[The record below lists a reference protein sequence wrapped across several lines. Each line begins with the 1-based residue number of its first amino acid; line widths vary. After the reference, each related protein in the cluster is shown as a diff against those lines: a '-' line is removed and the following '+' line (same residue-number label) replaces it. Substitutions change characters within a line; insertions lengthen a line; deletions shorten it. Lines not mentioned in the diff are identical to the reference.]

1 MAISRLTLSASLIN
15 IVGQAGESF
24 GDYGG
29 GEPHETIYSMRQSC
43 IQKSIFYP
51 VIIIDQFGD
60 IGGGPEGVIATDL
73 VVASLNAEASSPDF
87 ISDVGGPAD
96 PANTF
101 PFRVELNGVPIDNSY
116 VKYVETSGV
125 NTPGD
130 RYYAVGVVADGE
142 DIIRAAVTNG
152 VPDTFSDVQAASDGR
167 VFKIKVFYKFYDG
180 EDFVWAQRPIQI
192 FHDIQNKPDV
202 GNIVGYNKG
211 TFGIPYS
218 NIYPSTVLANNRSAG
233 ITPLQAGLKRVGGSP
248 HDFMSGIEWHFPKP
262 LSSQGNFTTINNQ
275 QPYATHNPANG
286 FADTSGGNYNNQV
299 YRGNLPYADY
309 LLNYNTNGV
318 PTWDMLSGGAGVDG
332 AGPWNFALYTGEN
345 WPNSMTILNTANS
358 PIGAGFSSLA
368 DPENIV
374 GWVPPQVF
382 SQSSGYGATL
392 DSFDFFDGMD
402 TDGDGILTGA
412 SEGDP
417 IGSGNW
423 IPNFDYNNPTVIANN
438 MPNSFFNE
446 NWVTKQSEF
455 ILMFTASVDPVG
467 LQKLYTPYN
476 SNTLGNAGGVG
487 PSENISAVGNS
498 LSRLLSMASVYF
510 SFSDASSPPGDPVQG
525 CTDPLS
531 CNYNPS
537 ANIEDGSCEYPN
549 FDLDYSEFA
558 FGEII
563 TLESGAGTTL
573 ITDTFFEISF
583 GNQAD
588 TAGDDEWPSNN
599 PFYDNTGQK
608 NDVRATITFTPNGG
622 APVNYQ
628 FTIQTNNAGTTF
640 TAYSLA
646 GVDGNVTVTLEGGS
660 FGYES
665 LGGTIRISVSNLA
678 FNVPEEVQNNQ
689 VSILFSE
696 LTNSNNGAAI
706 DGDSENLYLTGC
718 IKTDSINVEVGS
730 SEIQGCTDD
739 TAFNFVP
746 EATDGNPL
754 SASCIYCNTDAT
766 NVLTLA
772 SVSVAIPNSEYMG
785 LGLEVGDN
793 YFGDLVIDLN
803 FGEAAWYT
811 SGTFKVI
818 MFTAAGSLDFD
829 AQLAAYLTAA
839 STSSALPASVL
850 HEITLE
856 GVDVGPLSA
865 GYTIIVPG
873 PDSGIPVNSSTD
885 LAGYRS
891 VIIPIDPDTG
901 YHYHNTCLV
910 ESTTYFPG
918 YICDDDSIGITNYGG
933 PASPPLTLANNDLC
947 ISSTNCADYDV
958 QGSVDFIQT
967 DLYTGTD
974 GETVACSGYF
984 NISVSGPEGMM
995 YAVKVSSNTG
1005 SFSNHYLSGQNI
1017 SGIDYIF
1024 NYIPNSPEGE
1034 FGATTITFT
1043 LAQLSELTGSPYAYG
1058 DYNFEF
1064 LFYLGTVFDPSL
1076 PISTVLTNGQA
1087 IINNPATLP
1096 CTVEYTYSLTEDN
1109 VQICGCTIQDA
1120 ENYNPQAT
1128 YNIVEM
1134 CGQIPGCTDPTAL
1147 NYYNIATV
1155 EDGSCIYPIP
1165 VCVDPDAI
1173 NYVNEVVY
1181 PQYADNTLCEFIV
1194 ILGCTDPEANN
1205 FNPVASI
1212 DNGTCLYDGEDF
1224 DDEDIVD
1231 VGISDF
1237 ENFLLYLQH
1246 CLQYK
1251 GEKYFSA
1258 LLTGKTVDE
1267 DRYLHLSMI
1276 NDLLSSKGA
1285 ACLFDGTDA
1294 ANARLK
1300 EFIKIALT
1308 YCEDCRERS
1317 GVLKAP
1323 YSQTQ
1328 QGLYMPGSTT
1338 YNSDVLNVL
1347 NLGGAGNISLGG
1359 GGSLTGG
1366 SEGVDE

>member
-1 MAISRLTLSASLIN
+1 MAISRLTLSASLVDIQRLQ
-15 IVGQAGESF
+15 GPGEF
-24 GDYGG
+24 DDGNFGG
-29 GEPHETIYSMRQSC
+29 GDPHETLYNKKLNLLGQT
-43 IQKSIFYP
+43 IFKGI
-51 VIIIDQFGD
+51 VIIDEASD
-60 IGGGPEGVIATDL
+60 IGGAPEGSIATDATI
-73 VVASLNAEASSPDF
+73 ASINSLAGNSLDF
-87 ISDVGGPAD
+87 VSDVGGPAD
-96 PANTF
+96 PNNGF
-101 PFRVELNGVPIDNSY
+101 PFRVEINGFPIPNQY
-116 VKYVETSGV
+116 VKYVEMPGE
-125 NTPGD
+125 NNPGD
-130 RYYAVGVVADGE
+130 RYYVIGVVKDGVDILSKFIDNGASADFPG
-142 DIIRAAVTNG
+142 ASGNG
-152 VPDTFSDVQAASDGR
+152 QTHRF
-167 VFKIKVFYKFYDG
+167 KVFYKFYDG
-180 EDFVWAQRPIQI
+180 TNYVWSARPIQI
-192 FHDIQNKPDV
+192 FHDRRNKPV
-202 GNIVGYNKG
+202 LGNIVGKNKG
-211 TFGIPYS
+211 TFAMPYS
-218 NIYPSTVLANNRSAG
+218 SLTPIANLTTDHSASL
-233 ITPLQAGLKRVGGSP
+233 IPLQAGIRTGPNASNTSDLFS
-248 HDFMSGIEWHFPKP
+248 IAWHFPK
-262 LSSQGNFTTINNQ
+262 LIKSVNGTHINAANDT
-275 QPYATHNPANG
+275 QPFETYNPISGFPESNG
-286 FADTSGGNYNNQV
+286 ENYNTQTYV
-299 YRGNLPYADY
+299 GNIPYADY
-309 LLNYNTNGV
+309 VVNYDNDGGPSWSMV
-318 PTWDMLSGGAGVDG
+318 SGSDG
-332 AGPWNFALYTGEN
+332 LPIGPFYFSQYGYSN
-345 WPNSMTILNTANS
+345 WPNSVSLLDTANS
-358 PIGAGFSSLA
+358 PIGIGFGTGPEILGWTWPQSYSQTSGIGSYINSLGQFF
-368 DPENIV
+368 DIGISEGEIV
-374 GWVPPQVF
+374 GLGNYVPQYNPEGPGSLNNNQ
-382 SQSSGYGATL
+382 
-392 DSFDFFDGMD
+392 FFD
-402 TDGDGILTGA
+402 
-412 SEGDP
+412 
-417 IGSGNW
+417 
-423 IPNFDYNNPTVIANN
+423 
-438 MPNSFFNE
+438 E
-446 NWVTKQSEF
+446 NWVKKQSEF
-455 ILMFTASVDPVG
+455 VVIVATGASPNNSQN
-467 LQKLYTPYN
+467 LFAPYN
-476 SNTLGNAGGVG
+476 DGLDVNANEVTDNVWALAGFQ
-487 PSENISAVGNS
+487 SKITAMSS
-498 LSRLLSMASVYF
+498 IYY
-510 SFSDASSPPGDPVQG
+510 SFSDADFAPGDPIQG
-525 CTDPLS
+525 CTDMLA
-531 CNYNPS
+531 CNYNPAAS
-537 ANIEDGSCEYPN
+537 IEDGTCDYPN
-549 FDLDYSEFA
+549 FDLDFSEFG

-563 TLESGAGTTL
+563 TLESGAGTTI
-573 ITDTFFEISF
+573 ITDTFFEIAY

-588 TAGDDEWPSNN
+588 AAGDEYWPTNN
-599 PFYDNTGQK
+599 PFYDATGQK
-608 NDVRATITFTPNGG
+608 HDVVASVQFTPNGG
-622 APVNYQ
+622 APVTYQ
-628 FTIQTNNAGTTF
+628 FNIQSNAAGTVF
-640 TAYSLA
+640 TAYDSA
-646 GVDGNVTVTLEGGS
+646 GNVDSNVTITLEGGTFS
-660 FGYES
+660 SGDI
-665 LGGTIRISVSNLA
+665 GGRIRISISNLS
-678 FNVPEEVQNNQ
+678 FNVPEGVANNQ
-689 VSILFSE
+689 LQVYFAE
-696 LTNSNNGAAI
+696 TTNLNNGAII
-706 DGDSENLYLTGC
+706 DGTAEEFETGC
-718 IKTDSINVEVGS
+718 IVLDSVNVEVGS

-746 EATDGNPL
+746 EATTGNPL
-754 SASCIYCNTDAT
+754 STSCIYCNTDAT
-766 NVLTLA
+766 NVLTYA
-772 SVSVAIPNSEYMG
+772 NVAMGIPFLEYMG
-785 LGLEVGDN
+785 LGLSVGES
-793 YFGDLVIDLN
+793 YFGDLKVDLS

-856 GVDVGPLSA
+856 GVDVGPLSS
-865 GYTIIVPG
+865 GYTITVPG

-910 ESTTYFPG
+910 EATTYFPG
-918 YICDDDSIGITNYGG
+918 FVCDDNSIGITNYGG
-933 PASPPLTLANNDLC
+933 PAAAPLTVANNDLC

-974 GETVACSGYF
+974 GETVACGGYF

-1005 SFSNHYLSGQNI
+1005 SFSNHYLSGQSV
-1017 SGIDYIF
+1017 SGVDYIF

-1076 PISTVLTNGQA
+1076 PISTVLTEGQS
-1087 IINNPATLP
+1087 IINNPATTP

-1165 VCVDPDAI
+1165 VCIDPDAI

-1231 VGISDF
+1231 VGINDF

-1276 NDLLSSKGA
+1276 NDLLSSKGT

>member
-15 IVGQAGESF
+15 IAGQAGASF
-24 GDYGG
+24 GEYGG
-29 GEPHETIYSMRQSC
+29 GDAHETIHGMRQSC
-43 IQKSIFYP
+43 IQKNILYP
-51 VIIIDQFGD
+51 VIIIDEFGD

-73 VVASLNAEASSPDF
+73 VVASLNATASSPDF

-101 PFRVELNGVPIDNSY
+101 PFRVELNGVPINNSY

-125 NTPGD
+125 NSPGD
-130 RYYAVGVVADGE
+130 RYYAVGVVDGE
-142 DIIRAAVTNG
+142 DIIRAAVTGSIPN
-152 VPDTFSDVQAASDGR
+152 TFEQAADIQAASDGR

-202 GNIVGYNKG
+202 GNIVGRNKG

-218 NIYPSTVLANNRSAG
+218 NIYPSTVLVNNRSAA
-233 ITPLQAGLKRVGGSP
+233 ITPLQAGLKKAGGSP
-248 HDFMSGIEWHFPKP
+248 FLGMSGIEWHFPKP
-262 LSSQGNFTTINNQ
+262 LGNNFTTTNHQ
-275 QPYATHNPANG
+275 QPYATHDPVNG
-286 FADTSGGNYNNQV
+286 SPEMAGPNHP

-309 LLNYNTNGV
+309 LLNYNTNGD
-318 PTWDMLSGGAGVDG
+318 PTWDMVSGAGS
-332 AGPWNFALYTGEN
+332 AGVPGPATFAMYTGVN
-345 WPNSMTILNTANS
+345 WPNSMTILNTSSS

-368 DPENIV
+368 DPPNII
-374 GWVPPQVF
+374 GWIPPQVF
-382 SQSSGYGATL
+382 SQLSGYGSTI
-392 DSFDFFDGMD
+392 DSFQFYDGID
-402 TDGDGILTGA
+402 TDGDGEADDPYLDEGA
-412 SEGDP
+412 S
-417 IGSGNW
+417 IGFGNW
-423 IPNFDYNNPTVIANN
+423 VPKYNYETDAPAIATGMNN
-438 MPNSFFNE
+438 AFFSE
-446 NWVTKQSEF
+446 DWVTKQSEF
-455 ILMFTASVDPVG
+455 ILMFTASAGTVGSQMTYSPYVDSSPG
-467 LQKLYTPYN
+467 FDTPTTQ
-476 SNTLGNAGGVG
+476 NT
-487 PSENISAVGNS
+487 SAVGNTIS
-498 LSRLLSMASVYF
+498 TMLSMACVYF

-628 FTIQTNNAGTTF
+628 FTIQTNNAGTNF
-640 TAYSLA
+640 TAYSLS
-646 GVDGNVTVTLEGGS
+646 GVDGNVAVTLEGGS

-706 DGDSENLYLTGC
+706 NGDSENLYLTGC

-739 TAFNFVP
+739 TAFNFVT

-772 SVSVAIPNSEYMG
+772 SVSVAIPSSEYMG
-785 LGLEVGDN
+785 LGLEIGDN

-856 GVDVGPLSA
+856 GVDVSPLSS
-865 GYTIIVPG
+865 GYTVTVPG

-918 YICDDDSIGITNYGG
+918 YICDDDSTGITNYGG

-1005 SFSNHYLSGQNI
+1005 SFSNHYLSGQSV
-1017 SGIDYIF
+1017 SGVDYIF

-1076 PISTVLTNGQA
+1076 PISTVLTNGQTV
-1087 IINNPATLP
+1087 INNPATLP

-1155 EDGSCIYPIP
+1155 EDGSCIYPVP

-1224 DDEDIVD
+1224 NDEDIVD
-1231 VGISDF
+1231 VGINDF

-1294 ANARLK
+1294 SNARLK

-1347 NLGGAGNISLGG
+1347 NLGGAGSINLGG

>member
-1 MAISRLTLSASLIN
+1 MAISRLTLSASLVDIQR
-15 IVGQAGESF
+15 VSGPGEF
-24 GDYGG
+24 DDGNFNGGD
-29 GEPHETIYSMRQSC
+29 PHETLYNKKLHLLGQT
-43 IQKSIFYP
+43 IFKGI
-51 VIIIDQFGD
+51 VIIDEASE
-60 IGGGPEGVIATDL
+60 IGGAPEGSIATDAMI
-73 VVASLNAEASSPDF
+73 ASINSLAGDNSDF
-87 ISDVGGPAD
+87 VSDVGGPAD
-96 PANTF
+96 PNNGF
-101 PFRVELNGVPIDNSY
+101 PFRVEINGFPIPNQY
-116 VKYVETSGV
+116 VKYVEMPGES
-125 NTPGD
+125 NPGD
-130 RYYAVGVVADGE
+130 RYYVIGVVKDGVDILSKFINDGSANADFPL
-142 DIIRAAVTNG
+142 ANG
-152 VPDTFSDVQAASDGR
+152 NGSTHRF
-167 VFKIKVFYKFYDG
+167 KVFYKFFDG
-180 EDFVWAQRPIQI
+180 TNYVWSARPIQI
-192 FHDIQNKPDV
+192 FHDRRNKPV
-202 GNIVGYNKG
+202 LGNIVGKNKG
-211 TFGIPYS
+211 TFAMPYS
-218 NIYPSTVLANNRSAG
+218 SLTPIANLTTNHSAAL
-233 ITPLQAGLKRVGGSP
+233 IPLQAGLKTGP
-248 HDFMSGIEWHFPKP
+248 GINNVSSVFSIAWHFPK
-262 LSSQGNFTTINNQ
+262 LITS
-275 QPYATHNPANG
+275 
-286 FADTSGGNYNNQV
+286 TSGTHINSANDAQPFETYNPITGLTDYSGPNYNTQT
-299 YRGNLPYADY
+299 YAGNIPYADY
-309 LLNYNTNGV
+309 VVNYDEGQKPSWSMV
-318 PTWDMLSGGAGVDG
+318 SGGVAGNGFDLVGVDMG
-332 AGPWNFALYTGEN
+332 IATFGMYGYPA
-345 WPNSMTILNTANS
+345 WPSSVSLLDTASS
-358 PIGAGFSSLA
+358 PIGIGF
-368 DPENIV
+368 
-374 GWVPPQVF
+374 
-382 SQSSGYGATL
+382 
-392 DSFDFFDGMD
+392 
-402 TDGDGILTGA
+402 GDGSEIIGWTWPQQYFQGSGIGAYVNSLGQFYDIGLLEGDSVGIGNYFPQYNPEGTGA
-412 SEGDP
+412 A
-417 IGSGNW
+417 
-423 IPNFDYNNPTVIANN
+423 F
-438 MPNSFFNE
+438 NSQFYDE
-446 NWVTKQSEF
+446 NWVKKQSEF
-455 ILMFTASVDPVG
+455 VVVIATGSEPNSIESEFGFYNGGEADNVMSDDDNVWALGSAKSKITAMSSI
-467 LQKLYTPYN
+467 YY
-476 SNTLGNAGGVG
+476 
-487 PSENISAVGNS
+487 
-498 LSRLLSMASVYF
+498 
-510 SFSDASSPPGDPVQG
+510 SFSDADFAPGDPIQG
-525 CTDPLS
+525 CTDMLA
-531 CNYNPS
+531 CNYNPAAS
-537 ANIEDGSCEYPN
+537 IEDGTCDYPN
-549 FDLDYSEFA
+549 FDLDFSEFG

-563 TLESGAGTTL
+563 TLESGAGTTI
-573 ITDTFFEISF
+573 ITDTFFEIAY

-588 TAGDDEWPSNN
+588 AAGDEFWPTNN
-599 PFYDNTGQK
+599 PFYAATGQK
-608 NDVRATITFTPNGG
+608 HDVVASVQFTPNGG
-622 APVNYQ
+622 APVTYQ
-628 FTIQTNNAGTTF
+628 FNIQSNALGTVF
-640 TAYSLA
+640 TAYDAA
-646 GVDGNVTVTLEGGS
+646 GNVDPNVTVILEGGTFS
-660 FGYES
+660 SGDI
-665 LGGTIRISVSNLA
+665 GGRIKISISNLS
-678 FNVPEEVQNNQ
+678 FNVPEGVANNQ
-689 VSILFSE
+689 LQVYFAE
-696 LTNSNNGAAI
+696 TTNLNNGAII
-706 DGDSENLYLTGC
+706 DGTAEEFETGC
-718 IKTDSINVEVGS
+718 IVLDSVNVEVGS

-746 EATDGNPL
+746 EATTGNPL
-754 SASCIYCNTDAT
+754 STSCIYCNTDAT

-772 SVSVAIPNSEYMG
+772 SVSVAIPSSEYMG

-856 GVDVGPLSA
+856 GVDVSPLSS
-865 GYTIIVPG
+865 GYTITVPG

-918 YICDDDSIGITNYGG
+918 YICDDDSTGITNYGG

-1005 SFSNHYLSGQNI
+1005 SFSNYYLSGQTV
-1017 SGIDYIF
+1017 SGVDYVF

-1076 PISTVLTNGQA
+1076 PMSTVLTNGQSV
-1087 IINNPATLP
+1087 ISNPATLP

-1128 YNIVEM
+1128 YNIIEM
-1134 CGQIPGCTDPTAL
+1134 CGQIPGCTDSTAL
-1147 NYYNIATV
+1147 NYFSIATV

-1224 DDEDIVD
+1224 DEDDIVD
-1231 VGISDF
+1231 IGINDF

-1328 QGLYMPGSTT
+1328 KGLYMPGSTT

-1347 NLGGAGNISLGG
+1347 NLGGAGSISLGG